1 MNKINDNL
9 YTFEGQQDIV
19 SPQLVY
25 YPAIIRENIRK
36 MIDIAGGTA
45 RLWPHIKTHKMA
57 EVVQMQ
63 IEAGIDRFK
72 CATIAE
78 AEMAAK
84 AGAKHLTLAYPL
96 VGPNIKRFAALQA
109 AFPEV
114 EFFAI
119 GDDTEQIRK
128 LGQTCKTNVLMD
140 VDMGQHRT
148 GVPLDKVEAMKHTY
162 YKLKL
167 ECLVILGGNGSQK
180 TANLLREEGLNIV
193 SLPKTIDNDLWGS
206 DLTFGFHSAVDVA
219 TNAIDCIHTTAA
231 SHGRVFIVEIMGH
244 KVGWLALYAG
254 IAGGADIILLPEIP
268 YDIDVVVNAIRSRT
282 KNGKNFTILAV
293 AEGAISK
300 ENAALTKKELKEK
313 KKNGPVYPSVAY
325 ELGAQISERAG
336 QEIRVTVP
344 GHMQRGGEPCPYDR
358 VIATRLGAEA
368 AEMIRRKEYGY
379 MVALNNNKI
388 EKIPLADIAGKLKMV
403 DPKSDIIR
411 EAKDVGI
418 SFGDE

>member
-36 MIDIAGGTA
+36 MIDIAGGAA

-128 LGQTCKTNVLMD
+128 LGQTCKANVLMD

-148 GVPLDKVEAMKHTY
+148 GVPLDKVEAMYREWNTLPGIVMRGMHCYDGHRHESSVQEREVVTAPVDQQIEEIKAR
-162 YKLKL
+162 LKADGICCEIL
-167 ECLVILGGNGSQK
+167 IMGGTPSFPVHAEMTGEFLSPGTCVIQDAGYRNAYPDLKFTPAAALLTRVVSRPSRDTFTLDLGCK
-180 TANLLREEGLNIV
+180 A
-193 SLPKTIDNDLWGS
+193 
-206 DLTFGFHSAVDVA
+206 VA
-219 TNAIDCIHTTAA
+219 TDPQPERAEIVGMEYARTVIQNEEHWVVRVPEEHIADIPPIGTELFAIPTHVCPT
-231 SHGRVFIVEIMGH
+231 S
-244 KVGWLALYAG
+244 ALYPAV
-254 IAGGADIILLPEIP
+254 P
-268 YDIDVVVNAIRSRT
+268 VVE
-282 KNGKNFTILAV
+282 NGEVTGWWKV
-293 AEGAISK
+293 AARDRR
-300 ENAALTKKELKEK
+300 LTL
-313 KKNGPVYPSVAY
+313 
-325 ELGAQISERAG
+325 
-336 QEIRVTVP
+336 
-344 GHMQRGGEPCPYDR
+344 
-358 VIATRLGAEA
+358 
-368 AEMIRRKEYGY
+368 
-379 MVALNNNKI
+379 
-388 EKIPLADIAGKLKMV
+388 
-403 DPKSDIIR
+403 
-411 EAKDVGI
+411 
-418 SFGDE
+418 

>member
-36 MIDIAGGTA
+36 MIDIAGGAA

-128 LGQTCKTNVLMD
+128 LGQTCKANVLMD

-148 GVPLDKVEAMKHTY
+148 GVPLDKVEAMY
-162 YKLKL
+162 
-167 ECLVILGGNGSQK
+167 
-180 TANLLREEGLNIV
+180 REWNTLPGIV
-193 SLPKTIDNDLWGS
+193 MRGMHCYDGHRHESS
-206 DLTFGFHSAVDVA
+206 VQEREVA
-219 TNAIDCIHTTAA
+219 TAPVDKQIEEIKARLKADGICCEIL
-231 SHGRVFIVEIMGH
+231 IMGGTPSFPVH
-244 KVGWLALYAG
+244 AEMTGEFLSPGTCVIQDAGYRKAYPDLKFTPAAAL
-254 IAGGADIILLPEIP
+254 LTR
-268 YDIDVVVNAIRSRT
+268 VVSRPSRDT
-282 KNGKNFTILAV
+282 FTLDLGCKAV
-293 AEGAISK
+293 A
-300 ENAALTKKELKEK
+300 TD
-313 KKNGPVYPSVAY
+313 PQP
-325 ELGAQISERAG
+325 ERA
-336 QEIRVTVP
+336 EIV
-344 GHMQRGGEPCPYDR
+344 GM
-358 VIATRLGAEA
+358 
-368 AEMIRRKEYGY
+368 EY
-379 MVALNNNKI
+379 ALSLI
-388 EKIPLADIAGKLKMV
+388 HI
-403 DPKSDIIR
+403 
-411 EAKDVGI
+411 
-418 SFGDE
+418 

>member
-36 MIDIAGGTA
+36 MIDIAGGAA

-128 LGQTCKTNVLMD
+128 LGQTCKANVLMD

-148 GVPLDKVEAMKHTY
+148 GVPLDKVEAMY
-162 YKLKL
+162 
-167 ECLVILGGNGSQK
+167 
-180 TANLLREEGLNIV
+180 REWNTLPGIV
-193 SLPKTIDNDLWGS
+193 MRGMHCYDGHRHESS
-206 DLTFGFHSAVDVA
+206 VQEREVA
-219 TNAIDCIHTTAA
+219 TAPVDKQIEEIKARGGKIIA
-231 SHGRVFIVEIMGH
+231 VMIVFMV
-244 KVGWLALYAG
+244 VG
-254 IAGGADIILLPEIP
+254 
-268 YDIDVVVNAIRSRT
+268 VVSPGSRT
-282 KNGKNFTILAV
+282 L
-293 AEGAISK
+293 
-300 ENAALTKKELKEK
+300 
-313 KKNGPVYPSVAY
+313 
-325 ELGAQISERAG
+325 
-336 QEIRVTVP
+336 TVP
-344 GHMQRGGEPCPYDR
+344 PSSN
-358 VIATRLGAEA
+358 A
-368 AEMIRRKEYGY
+368 
-379 MVALNNNKI
+379 
-388 EKIPLADIAGKLKMV
+388 
-403 DPKSDIIR
+403 
-411 EAKDVGI
+411 
-418 SFGDE
+418 

>member
-36 MIDIAGGTA
+36 MIDIAGGAA

-119 GDDTEQIRK
+119 GDDTEHKSSARSQNCPMCSRRYHSQAACTASAT
-128 LGQTCKTNVLMD
+128 GRLM
-140 VDMGQHRT
+140 VSVMVSISVGASFFFTIVRILCPRPVT
-148 GVPLDKVEAMKHTY
+148 ALAA
-162 YKLKL
+162 LKL
-167 ECLVILGGNGSQK
+167 PGHRCCLNSFHGQSNRPVIYTLRGNLRIVGVNIHPHCIEFLTQ
-180 TANLLREEGLNIV
+180 TVHLLRSFHDFFLDDSRALMRPCKHPKLLVCSGQLNFDQPLHVI
-193 SLPKTIDNDLWGS
+193 
-206 DLTFGFHSAVDVA
+206 FYR
-219 TNAIDCIHTTAA
+219 IH
-231 SHGRVFIVEIMGH
+231 
-244 KVGWLALYAG
+244 
-254 IAGGADIILLPEIP
+254 D
-268 YDIDVVVNAIRSRT
+268 
-282 KNGKNFTILAV
+282 
-293 AEGAISK
+293 
-300 ENAALTKKELKEK
+300 
-313 KKNGPVYPSVAY
+313 
-325 ELGAQISERAG
+325 
-336 QEIRVTVP
+336 
-344 GHMQRGGEPCPYDR
+344 
-358 VIATRLGAEA
+358 
-368 AEMIRRKEYGY
+368 
-379 MVALNNNKI
+379 
-388 EKIPLADIAGKLKMV
+388 
-403 DPKSDIIR
+403 
-411 EAKDVGI
+411 
-418 SFGDE
+418 

>member
-36 MIDIAGGTA
+36 MIDVAGGAA

-128 LGQTCKTNVLMD
+128 LGQTCKANVLMD

-148 GVPLDKVEAMKHTY
+148 GVP
-162 YKLKL
+162 
-167 ECLVILGGNGSQK
+167 
-180 TANLLREEGLNIV
+180 
-193 SLPKTIDNDLWGS
+193 
-206 DLTFGFHSAVDVA
+206 
-219 TNAIDCIHTTAA
+219 
-231 SHGRVFIVEIMGH
+231 
-244 KVGWLALYAG
+244 
-254 IAGGADIILLPEIP
+254 
-268 YDIDVVVNAIRSRT
+268 
-282 KNGKNFTILAV
+282 
-293 AEGAISK
+293 
-300 ENAALTKKELKEK
+300 KEK
-313 KKNGPVYPSVAY
+313 V
-325 ELGAQISERAG
+325 ISSL
-336 QEIRVTVP
+336 ISSF
-344 GHMQRGGEPCPYDR
+344 
-358 VIATRLGAEA
+358 L
-368 AEMIRRKEYGY
+368 
-379 MVALNNNKI
+379 LS
-388 EKIPLADIAGKLKMV
+388 
-403 DPKSDIIR
+403 PKSLRFSGTPIFIFLF
-411 EAKDVGI
+411 I
-418 SFGDE
+418 

>member
-36 MIDIAGGTA
+36 MIDIAGGAA

-128 LGQTCKTNVLMD
+128 LGQTCKANVLMD

-148 GVPLDKVEAMKHTY
+148 GVPLDKVEAMYREWNTLPGPVDKQIEEI
-162 YKLKL
+162 KARLKADGICCEIL
-167 ECLVILGGNGSQK
+167 IMGGTPSFPVHAEMTGEFLSPGTCVIQDAGYRKAYPDLKFTPAAALLTRVVSRPSRDTFTLDLGCK
-180 TANLLREEGLNIV
+180 A
-193 SLPKTIDNDLWGS
+193 
-206 DLTFGFHSAVDVA
+206 VA
-219 TNAIDCIHTTAA
+219 TDPQPERAEIVGMEYARTVIQNEEHWVVRVPEEHIADIPPIGTELFAIPTHVCPT
-231 SHGRVFIVEIMGH
+231 S
-244 KVGWLALYAG
+244 ALYPAVPVVENG
-254 IAGGADIILLPEIP
+254 EI
-268 YDIDVVVNAIRSRT
+268 T
-282 KNGKNFTILAV
+282 GWWKV
-293 AEGAISK
+293 AARDRR
-300 ENAALTKKELKEK
+300 LTL
-313 KKNGPVYPSVAY
+313 
-325 ELGAQISERAG
+325 
-336 QEIRVTVP
+336 
-344 GHMQRGGEPCPYDR
+344 
-358 VIATRLGAEA
+358 
-368 AEMIRRKEYGY
+368 
-379 MVALNNNKI
+379 
-388 EKIPLADIAGKLKMV
+388 
-403 DPKSDIIR
+403 
-411 EAKDVGI
+411 
-418 SFGDE
+418 

>member
-36 MIDIAGGTA
+36 MIDIAGGAA

-128 LGQTCKTNVLMD
+128 LGQTCKANVLMD

-148 GVPLDKVEAMKHTY
+148 GVPLDKVEAMYREILIMGGTPSFPVHAEMTGEFLSPGTCVIQDAGYRKAY
-162 YKLKL
+162 PDLKFTPAAAL
-167 ECLVILGGNGSQK
+167 LTRVVSRPSRDTFTLDLGCK
-180 TANLLREEGLNIV
+180 A
-193 SLPKTIDNDLWGS
+193 
-206 DLTFGFHSAVDVA
+206 VA
-219 TNAIDCIHTTAA
+219 TDPQPERAEIVGMEYARTVIQNEEHWVVRVPEEHIADIPPIGTELFAIPTHVCPT
-231 SHGRVFIVEIMGH
+231 S
-244 KVGWLALYAG
+244 ALYPAV
-254 IAGGADIILLPEIP
+254 P
-268 YDIDVVVNAIRSRT
+268 VVE
-282 KNGKNFTILAV
+282 NGKVTGWWKV
-293 AEGAISK
+293 AARDRR
-300 ENAALTKKELKEK
+300 LTL
-313 KKNGPVYPSVAY
+313 
-325 ELGAQISERAG
+325 
-336 QEIRVTVP
+336 
-344 GHMQRGGEPCPYDR
+344 
-358 VIATRLGAEA
+358 
-368 AEMIRRKEYGY
+368 
-379 MVALNNNKI
+379 
-388 EKIPLADIAGKLKMV
+388 
-403 DPKSDIIR
+403 
-411 EAKDVGI
+411 
-418 SFGDE
+418 

>member
-36 MIDIAGGTA
+36 MIDIAGGAA

-128 LGQTCKTNVLMD
+128 LGQTCKANVLMD

-148 GVPLDKVEAMKHTY
+148 GVPLDKVEAMY
-162 YKLKL
+162 
-167 ECLVILGGNGSQK
+167 
-180 TANLLREEGLNIV
+180 REWNTLPGIV
-193 SLPKTIDNDLWGS
+193 MRGMHCYD
-206 DLTFGFHSAVDVA
+206 
-219 TNAIDCIHTTAA
+219 
-231 SHGRVFIVEIMGH
+231 GH
-244 KVGWLALYAG
+244 RHE
-254 IAGGADIILLPEIP
+254 P
-268 YDIDVVVNAIRSRT
+268 RST
-282 KNGKNFTILAV
+282 
-293 AEGAISK
+293 
-300 ENAALTKKELKEK
+300 
-313 KKNGPVYPSVAY
+313 
-325 ELGAQISERAG
+325 
-336 QEIRVTVP
+336 
-344 GHMQRGGEPCPYDR
+344 
-358 VIATRLGAEA
+358 
-368 AEMIRRKEYGY
+368 
-379 MVALNNNKI
+379 
-388 EKIPLADIAGKLKMV
+388 
-403 DPKSDIIR
+403 
-411 EAKDVGI
+411 
-418 SFGDE
+418 

>member
-36 MIDIAGGTA
+36 MIDIAGGAA

-63 IEAGIDRFK
+63 IEAGIARFK
-72 CATIAE
+72 

-128 LGQTCKTNVLMD
+128 LGQTCKANVLMD

-148 GVPLDKVEAMKHTY
+148 GVPLDKVEAMY
-162 YKLKL
+162 
-167 ECLVILGGNGSQK
+167 
-180 TANLLREEGLNIV
+180 REWNTLPGIV
-193 SLPKTIDNDLWGS
+193 MRGMHCYDGHRHESS
-206 DLTFGFHSAVDVA
+206 VQEREVA
-219 TNAIDCIHTTAA
+219 TAPVDKQIEEIKARLKADGICCEIL
-231 SHGRVFIVEIMGH
+231 IMGGTPSFPVH
-244 KVGWLALYAG
+244 AEMTGEFLSPGTCVIQDAGYRNAYPDLKFTPAAALLTRVVSRPSRDTFTLDLGCKAVATDPQPERAEIVGMEYARTVIQNEEHWVVRVPEEHIADIPPIGTELFAIPTHVCPTSALYPAV
-254 IAGGADIILLPEIP
+254 P
-268 YDIDVVVNAIRSRT
+268 VVE
-282 KNGKNFTILAV
+282 NGKVTGWWKV
-293 AEGAISK
+293 AARDRR
-300 ENAALTKKELKEK
+300 LTL
-313 KKNGPVYPSVAY
+313 
-325 ELGAQISERAG
+325 
-336 QEIRVTVP
+336 
-344 GHMQRGGEPCPYDR
+344 
-358 VIATRLGAEA
+358 
-368 AEMIRRKEYGY
+368 
-379 MVALNNNKI
+379 
-388 EKIPLADIAGKLKMV
+388 
-403 DPKSDIIR
+403 
-411 EAKDVGI
+411 
-418 SFGDE
+418 